1 MSGNAAYRPP
11 GPVVYPSLD
20 WQLEE
25 FLASLH
31 ASGHLASL
39 RTLAHARAE
48 KRRLAVAKAEREAA
62 AAAAHGEEEEEEA
75 GFESERDE
83 WERWTHRH
91 AEGEEEEE
99 DASTSTDSEWR
110 DCEPDFR
117 DVMAGGCTPPTAAGG
132 GTLAQ
137 WAMRLG
143 GVGGG
148 ARQRVGQDSD
158 LVIGCEERDGGKDEP
173 RQYIKGAANDGEEQ
187 VVTLADLHGFI
198 QDLEI
203 DDDDLAKAGWRQT
216 LSRKTDRL
224 SCRAWSRDPPD
235 GGPTVYRCHMVIR
248 ECSAEAA
255 RDFFLDEDYRAEWD
269 DTRAQGS
276 QMLEEWDP
284 RGECVARWVR
294 KFPFFLRDREYVV
307 ARRVWSLR
315 SHTYHCI
322 SKLTTHPSAPP
333 RANLLRVS
341 ALTSKWRVAA
351 VTNAQQISAIW
362 PPAQGTAQASKVKP
376 ARRQAHPGNTGGGSG
391 VFWRQ
396 ASGEECGE
404 SKCAESR
411 LPEGVAG
418 RGEAEEGQERGCCGE
433 SAGCAEQACDI
444 VTIHAE
450 DSGVSRNIAKMG
462 VARGMWSHVVKM
474 EAALHAYVR
483 AGRNAKHSLPMFLLH
498 ADAMHAAASGIRPL
512 ASHGVRY
519 RNVISTLPPS
529 RAAPELPPCRATTV
543 PLSPLVLLPSPAR
556 GLGEAA
562 RRIQPTA
569 EGAAER
575 GMGAARAPHDRR
587 AISARRWRGS
597 SA

>member
-1 MSGNAAYRPP
+1 MGGNAAYRPP
-11 GPVVYPSLD
+11 CPVVYPSLD

-39 RTLAHARAE
+39 RTLARARAE
-48 KRRLAVAKAEREAA
+48 RRRLAVAKAEREAA
-62 AAAAHGEEEEEEA
+62 AAAAHGEEEEEEEA

-91 AEGEEEEE
+91 AEGDEEEEEE

-117 DVMAGGCTPPTAAGG
+117 DVMAGG

-158 LVIGCEERDGGKDEP
+158 LVIGCEERGGGKVEP
-173 RQYIKGAANDGEEQ
+173 RHYNKGAANDGEEQ
-187 VVTLADLHGFI
+187 IITLADLHGFM
-198 QDLEI
+198 QDLEV

-248 ECSAEAA
+248 KCSAEAA

-284 RGECVARWVR
+284 RGECIARWVR
-294 KFPFFLRDREYVV
+294 KFPFFLRDREYVI

-341 ALTSKWRVAA
+341 AFTSKWRVAA
-351 VTNAQQISAIW
+351 VTDAQQISAVW
-362 PPAQGTAQASKVKP
+362 PPAQGTAQASKGKS
-376 ARRQAHPGNTGGGSG
+376 ARGQVHPGSSGAGSG
-391 VFWRQ
+391 VCWRQ
-396 ASGEECGE
+396 AGGEDRGE
-404 SKCAESR
+404 GRCAELR
-411 LPEGVAG
+411 AAEGQAG
-418 RGEAEEGQERGCCGE
+418 RGGGDETRRDCDCGE
-433 SAGCAEQACDI
+433 WAGCAEQACDI

-462 VARGMWSHVVKM
+462 VAHGMWSHVVKM
-474 EAALHAYVR
+474 EAALHAYVC

-512 ASHGVRY
+512 APPPA
-519 RNVISTLPPS
+519 TLIM
-529 RAAPELPPCRATTV
+529 RCY
-543 PLSPLVLLPSPAR
+543 
-556 GLGEAA
+556 
-562 RRIQPTA
+562 Q
-569 EGAAER
+569 
-575 GMGAARAPHDRR
+575 
-587 AISARRWRGS
+587 
-597 SA
+597 